1 MRKVNPKSKEE
12 FVNNGLKVVSVYKKE
27 RISDILLQKKYN
39 INGNDEVFEIL
50 FSSNSRQML
59 VKEEQFIDGF
69 RVFFANC
76 EKLPMND
83 VYNYVVGKQK

>member
-1 MRKVNPKSKEE
+1 MRKVNLKSNEE

-39 INGNDEVFEIL
+39 INGDDEVFEIL

-59 VKEEQFIDGF
+59 VKEEQFIDGL
-69 RVFFANC
+69 RVFSVNC
-76 EKLPMND
+76 GKLPMDD

>member
-1 MRKVNPKSKEE
+1 MRKVNLKSKEE

-27 RISDILLQKKYN
+27 HISDILLQKQYN
-39 INGNDEVFEIL
+39 INGNEETFEIL
-50 FSSNSRQML
+50 FSSDSRQML

-69 RVFFANC
+69 RVFSANC

>member
-27 RISDILLQKKYN
+27 RISNILLQKKYN

-69 RVFFANC
+69 KVFSANC